1 MIISSRSVGLLPQAE
16 SLVDGWK
23 GWLYELTESQNYQL
37 KLLRLGGEGLE
48 VLYQGTSSTP
58 TSLFKVTADSYF
70 IFEVTSPQGQVSLGV
85 LSPAFGD
92 KSATVVLD
100 RTSTVAAR
108 ILLKIYERS
117 LAGQTEASRALASY
131 LLSPAQLYTAAYAS
145 LLVVDEQARRSVSG
159 REITIEQM
167 ADAILEKLGDSF
179 ESLGLS
185 ATSYA
190 LAESE
195 AAYHDLYKAKDHYP
209 SFLMAYRT
217 PQTADV
223 DVSAQALSGYPV
235 VTAAFN
241 LAANILRP
249 VGLTSALAG
258 APKIPELFKGIF
270 DTCGDT
276 CPQKD
281 LAPAPS
287 TQGGDQYKQ
296 ASLDL
301 LANVVS
307 LPVSSGGNVITS
319 QDPATG
325 TQTTTFTPGTFVS
338 LPAAKT
344 VSLGGCDFTVSSWIR
359 LRKAPSA
366 LKVSTLVDNTAT
378 PNASTFRFYIDSK
391 LRLVFERHLLDGSK
405 WLTSSEPNAISLNE
419 WLLVT
424 VERDGSKIKFLKN
437 STLLAYDTSLADDG
451 NTSPRGD
458 MPVKVVQELMNSA
471 PTSWSIGAT
480 PSDPLNSS
488 YIGDMQALEAK
499 SCPVRTLASPIIQVN
514 GKVLSASNTL
524 IPQSQNGGPAAKVT
538 ISHPDPQAMVT
549 YAEGGKEPSST
560 SAAYDQGNTP
570 NLDFNAARN
579 YVFKSKAFK
588 TGWYSS
594 PSVTAR
600 FTITPPIGS
609 TSDSKFVELSPAPGY
624 YEKSQQVTLKNIS
637 IVTGVTFKYQLTDNI
652 TNDNSSSYTCHST
665 QGSWLTYSEAIT
677 INKESR
683 LCIKATHLD
692 YPDSNALSFYYDIK
706 GKVATPT
713 ITVSGA
719 QCQDASDVILKR

>member
-1 MIISSRSVGLLPQAE
+1 MGLDLPKLGFSGLWLMAIVGFVTPSCNSKMNYGEIKTKTTEGICITSSQNLNAASSAVSCVSSPQGGVSSRPRDSFLAPSSKSKSTPNGSVEVSVIVASRSVGLLPQAE

-23 GWLYELTESQNYQL
+23 GWLYELTESQKYQL

-48 VLYQGTSSTP
+48 ILYQGTSSTP

-108 ILLKIYERS
+108 ILLKIYEKS
-117 LAGQTEASRALASY
+117 LAGDTEAGRALASY
-131 LLSPAQLYTAAYAS
+131 LLSPAQLYTVAYAS

-159 REITIEQM
+159 REITIAQM
-167 ADAILEKLGDSF
+167 ADAILEKLGDAF
-179 ESLGLS
+179 DGVGLS

-195 AAYHDLYKAKDHYP
+195 AAYHDLYKAKDNYP

-241 LAANILRP
+241 LASNILRP

-258 APKIPELFKGIF
+258 APKIPDLFKGIF
-270 DTCGDT
+270 DTCGNSGDT

-325 TQTTTFTPGTFVS
+325 TQTTTFTPGTFVN

-344 VSLGGCDFTVSSWIR
+344 VSFGGCDFTVSTWIR

-378 PNASTFRFYIDSK
+378 PNASTFRFYIDSE

-405 WLTSSEPNAISLNE
+405 WMTRTAANAISLND
-419 WLLVT
+419 WLLVA
-424 VERDGSKIKFLKN
+424 VERDGSRIKFLKN
-437 STLLAYDTSLADDG
+437 GEQLPYDTSLADDG
-451 NTSPRGD
+451 NTSPETC
-458 MPVKVVQELMNSA
+458 PSKSSKNS
-471 PTSWSIGAT
+471 
-480 PSDPLNSS
+480 
-488 YIGDMQALEAK
+488 
-499 SCPVRTLASPIIQVN
+499 
-514 GKVLSASNTL
+514 
-524 IPQSQNGGPAAKVT
+524 
-538 ISHPDPQAMVT
+538 
-549 YAEGGKEPSST
+549 
-560 SAAYDQGNTP
+560 
-570 NLDFNAARN
+570 
-579 YVFKSKAFK
+579 
-588 TGWYSS
+588 
-594 PSVTAR
+594 
-600 FTITPPIGS
+600 
-609 TSDSKFVELSPAPGY
+609 
-624 YEKSQQVTLKNIS
+624 
-637 IVTGVTFKYQLTDNI
+637 
-652 TNDNSSSYTCHST
+652 
-665 QGSWLTYSEAIT
+665 
-677 INKESR
+677 
-683 LCIKATHLD
+683 
-692 YPDSNALSFYYDIK
+692 
-706 GKVATPT
+706 
-713 ITVSGA
+713 
-719 QCQDASDVILKR
+719 